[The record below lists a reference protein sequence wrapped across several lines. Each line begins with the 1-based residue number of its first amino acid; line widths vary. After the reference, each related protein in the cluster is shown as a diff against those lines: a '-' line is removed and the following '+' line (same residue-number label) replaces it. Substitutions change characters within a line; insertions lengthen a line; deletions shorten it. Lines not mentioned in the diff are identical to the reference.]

1 MRKSSLVLVIVQ
13 PVTLVLRQ
21 TQPEGSLTQR
31 GDLCFKKKEKKG
43 GEKKNPSAFSGSR
56 SKFAA
61 SRHSPTSRMSSV
73 MTSEEDR
80 PSWLDAST
88 QIS

>member
-43 GEKKNPSAFSGSR
+43 KKKTSAFSGSR